1 MDSPE
6 NITAQTT
13 PSDSPLLTP
22 QSISNTLPSISMDAA
37 KQLTAK
43 RIFKRPSRKNSL
55 GPPKVEINHP
65 RVASFAFAFDIDGVL
80 VRGPETIPQ
89 APLALK
95 MLNGENKYNIK
106 IPYIFVTNGGGK
118 TEEMRCKDLSER
130 LQVPVSCDQFIQ
142 GHTPMRDL
150 KDKYKTVLV
159 IGGIGEAC
167 RLVAENYGFEDVVT
181 PGDILKWNPHV
192 SPFRTLTDE
201 EYKNSRERDFSK
213 TNIEAILVFADSREW
228 AADQQIILEL
238 LMSKNGVMGTVSET
252 FEEGPPIYFAHSD
265 FVWATNYNLSR
276 YGMGALQVTISALYK
291 NHTGKELTVNR
302 FGKPHKDTFKY
313 ATKVLKRW
321 RQNTY
326 DSHFSPSRPS
336 SPTEGS
342 TSITGQTLV
351 SEPVEDSITGKSLV
365 SEPTEDLNIT
375 GSAIVAEPISDSD
388 EPLTEGDFVDEP
400 EADENNDEAEMENE
414 IHDKILNTLPE
425 ADTVYFV
432 GDTPES
438 DIRFANSFDDK
449 WYSILVKTGVYQ
461 EGTEPAYK
469 PKIIVDNVLSAVEY
483 AIEREH
489 QKELEQYNK
498 VVDAGIELPVEHT
511 DLQPHMVSS
520 LLEKLELKEK
530 IEPQEKVVVA

>member
-1 MDSPE
+1 MDSSN
-6 NITAQTT
+6 NITISSDVSSLSSQAP
-13 PSDSPLLTP
+13 PS
-22 QSISNTLPSISMDAA
+22 QSQSPSIEAA
-37 KQLTAK
+37 KQIAAK
-43 RIFKRPSRKNSL
+43 RILKRPSRKNSL
-55 GPPKVEINHP
+55 GPSKVEINHS
-65 RVASFAFAFDIDGVL
+65 RVASYAFAFDIDGVL
-80 VRGPETIPQ
+80 VRGPDTIPQ

-95 MLNGENKYNIK
+95 MLNGDNKYNIK

-118 TEEMRCKDLSER
+118 TEEMRCKDLSDR
-130 LQVPVSCDQFIQ
+130 LQVPVCPDQFIQ

-167 RLVAENYGFEDVVT
+167 RTVAENYGFEDVVT

-238 LMSKNGVMGTVSET
+238 LMSKNGVMGTVSES

-321 RQNTY
+321 RQDTY
-326 DSHFSPSRPS
+326 GSHFSPSRPS
-336 SPTEGS
+336 SPTEAS
-342 TSITGQTLV
+342 TSITGETIV
-351 SEPVEDSITGKSLV
+351 SEPLEEVSITG
-365 SEPTEDLNIT
+365 N
-375 GSAIVAEPISDSD
+375 AMVAEPLSDS
-388 EPLTEGDFVDEP
+388 EELLTDKGMVAEP
-400 EADENNDEAEMENE
+400 EGEENDEEAEMENE
-414 IHDKILNTLPE
+414 LHDKILNTLPE

-438 DIRFANSFDDK
+438 DIRFANSFDEK

-483 AIEREH
+483 VIEREH
-489 QKELEQYNK
+489 QKELQQYNK

-511 DLQPHMVSS
+511 DLQPHMISS
-520 LLEKLELKEK
+520 LIEKLDL
-530 IEPQEKVVVA
+530 QEKVTTA